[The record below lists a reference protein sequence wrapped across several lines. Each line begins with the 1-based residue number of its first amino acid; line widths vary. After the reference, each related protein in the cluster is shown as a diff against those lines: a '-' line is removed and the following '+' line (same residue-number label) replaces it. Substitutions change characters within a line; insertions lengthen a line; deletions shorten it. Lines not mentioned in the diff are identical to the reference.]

1 MKRFVFFSILISV
14 SQFGFSQTPEE
25 TDKLEKEKEILQAKI
40 DSMYLRIDEIDL
52 LLGQEFN
59 AEEKLET
66 MIEKYGKKKGPMIA
80 DGRVWVGVSP
90 EMALDSW
97 GKPDSKKKSEGS
109 WGVNETWYYPDGKYI
124 FFENGRLSKWKD

>member
-1 MKRFVFFSILISV
+1 MKRFVFLSILVSV

-25 TDKLEKEKEILQAKI
+25 TDQLENEKEILQAKI
-40 DSMYLRIDEIDL
+40 DSMYQRIDEIDL

-97 GKPDSKKKSEGS
+97 GNPDSKKKSEGS
-109 WGVNETWYYPDGKYI
+109 WGVNETWYYPGGKYI
-124 FFENGRLSKWKD
+124 FFENGRLSNWKD

>member
-1 MKRFVFFSILISV
+1 MKRFIFLLILISV
-14 SQFGFSQTPEE
+14 SEFGFSQTQEE
-25 TDKLEKEKEILQAKI
+25 IDQLENEKAILQAKI
-40 DSMYLRIDEIDL
+40 DSMYQRIDEIDL

-59 AEEKLET
+59 AEEMLEA

-97 GKPDSKKKSEGS
+97 GNPDSKKKSEGS

>member
-1 MKRFVFFSILISV
+1 MKRFVLLTVLLLISSIAI
-14 SQFGFSQTPEE
+14 SQSQ
-25 TDKLEKEKEILQAKI
+25 KEIDQLEGEKTFLQAKI

-59 AEEKLET
+59 AEDKLEA

-80 DGRVWVGVSP
+80 DGRVWVGVSA

-97 GKPDSKKKSEGS
+97 GSPDSKKKSEGT

-124 FFENGRLSKWKD
+124 FFENGRLSKWKN

>member
-1 MKRFVFFSILISV
+1 MKRFVFLSILISV

-40 DSMYLRIDEIDL
+40 DSMYQRIDEIDL

-90 EMALDSW
+90 EMTLDSW

-109 WGVNETWYYPDGKYI
+109 WGVNETWYYPGGKYI
-124 FFENGRLSKWKD
+124 FFENGRLSNWKD

>member
-1 MKRFVFFSILISV
+1 MKRFYLLLLLLFISAL
-14 SQFGFSQTPEE
+14 GFSQSQEE
-25 TDKLEKEKEILQAKI
+25 LDQLENEKADLQAKI

-59 AEEKLET
+59 AEDRLET

-124 FFENGRLSKWKD
+124 FFENGRLAQWKD

>member
-1 MKRFVFFSILISV
+1 MKQLIIFLLILSA
-14 SQFGFSQTPEE
+14 SQSLYSQTQDEI
-25 TDKLEKEKEILQAKI
+25 DQLENEKAILQAKI

-59 AEEKLET
+59 AEDKLEV

-97 GKPDSKKKSEGS
+97 GNPDSKKKSEGS

>member
-1 MKRFVFFSILISV
+1 MKRFVFLSILISV

-25 TDKLEKEKEILQAKI
+25 MDQLENEKEILQAKI
-40 DSMYLRIDEIDL
+40 DSMYQRIDEIDL

-97 GKPDSKKKSEGS
+97 GNPDSKKKSEGS

>member
-1 MKRFVFFSILISV
+1 MKRFVFLSILISV

-25 TDKLEKEKEILQAKI
+25 TDQLENEKEILQAKI
-40 DSMYLRIDEIDL
+40 DSMYQRIDEIDL

-97 GKPDSKKKSEGS
+97 GNPDSKKKSEGS

>member
-1 MKRFVFFSILISV
+1 MKRFIFLSILISV
-14 SQFGFSQTPEE
+14 SQFGISQTPEE
-25 TDKLEKEKEILQAKI
+25 IDQLENEKEILQAKI
-40 DSMYLRIDEIDL
+40 DSMYQRIDEIDL

-97 GKPDSKKKSEGS
+97 GNPDSKKKSEGS

-124 FFENGRLSKWKD
+124 FFENGRVSKWKD